1 MVDSDGDADSDVGSD
16 TDTSTDTDTGT
27 DTSTDPETVVRDYY
41 EYVDAGRYDAL
52 VDLFADDI
60 RYERPGQGAIT
71 GREELREFYL
81 DGRPLEE
88 GSHEVRDVVVEGD
101 TVAVR
106 GSFSG
111 IQGDENVEFD
121 FADFHEFEDGTIA
134 RRYTFTDRDEV

>member
-1 MVDSDGDADSDVGSD
+1 MVDD
-16 TDTSTDTDTGT
+16 
-27 DTSTDPETVVRDYY
+27 DPEAVVRDYY
-41 EYVDAGRYDAL
+41 EAVDDERYDDL
-52 VDLFADDI
+52 VELFTEDV

-81 DGRPLEE
+81 EGRPLED
-88 GSHEVRDVVVEGD
+88 GAHEVHDVVVDGN

-111 IQGDENVEFD
+111 RQGGDTVEFE
-121 FADFHEFEDGTIA
+121 FADFHEFENGAIA

>member
-1 MVDSDGDADSDVGSD
+1 MVDSDSE
-16 TDTSTDTDTGT
+16 TDTDTDSDAPTGT
-27 DTSTDPETVVRDYY
+27 DSNTSTATSADPESVVRDYY
-41 EYVDAGRYDAL
+41 EYVDAERYDDL
-52 VDLFADDI
+52 VDLFADDV

-88 GSHEVRDVVVEGD
+88 GSHEVHDIVVEED

-106 GSFSG
+106 GSFTG
-111 IQGDENVEFD
+111 LQGDERVAFD
-121 FADFHEFEDGTIA
+121 FADFHEFEDGKIS